1 MEENIIFKLNNIIY
15 SNNNEIL
22 LKVIY
27 RLENIINDSKNEKW

>member
-27 RLENIINDSKNEKW
+27 RLENIINDSKNEK

>member
-27 RLENIINDSKNEKW
+27 RLENIINDSKNVK